1 MYVCALIVDV
11 LGHPF
16 GKVPSPKPFD
26 ADVEE
31 SQVILTDP
39 CNPVGKNLLAGT
51 LHTCTVHVAIYMY
64 TDNVHVH
71 VHTLYTIY
79 CYVCMI
85 CVHLYVY
92 IKHVYTYMYIV

>member
-1 MYVCALIVDV
+1 MFLYTLICTYMYMYVLILYMYLHSLYIVDV

-39 CNPVGKNLLAGT
+39 CNPIGKSLLAGT
-51 LHTCTVHVAIYMY
+51 HSHNGCSMCTCTHCACSCI
-64 TDNVHVH
+64 
-71 VHTLYTIY
+71 
-79 CYVCMI
+79 
-85 CVHLYVY
+85 
-92 IKHVYTYMYIV
+92 

>member
-1 MYVCALIVDV
+1 MYVLTLYMYMYLHSLYIVDV

-39 CNPVGKNLLAGT
+39 CNPIGKSLLAGT
-51 LHTCTVHVAIYMY
+51 HSHIWMQYVYMY
-64 TDNVHVH
+64 TLCMFMHI
-71 VHTLYTIY
+71 TIFD
-79 CYVCMI
+79 
-85 CVHLYVY
+85 L
-92 IKHVYTYMYIV
+92 